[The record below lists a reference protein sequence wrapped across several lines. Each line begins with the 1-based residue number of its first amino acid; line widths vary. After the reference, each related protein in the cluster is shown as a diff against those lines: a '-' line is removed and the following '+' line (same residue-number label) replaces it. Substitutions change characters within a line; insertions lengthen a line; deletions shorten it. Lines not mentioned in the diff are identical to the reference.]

1 MSCYLLSSTAADL
14 CMSTTVSYTFN
25 STHGVAQRDELQLK
39 VIKSSAL
46 RGTTQTVKGKELI
59 AYLII

>member
-1 MSCYLLSSTAADL
+1 
-14 CMSTTVSYTFN
+14 MSTTVSYTFN

-39 VIKSSAL
+39 VIKNSAL